1 MSKNK
6 NQDTAE
12 LPTRD
17 NRKISVNVQL
27 EVMGK
32 RPLSVRLF
40 KLFIYLIFAIF
51 SALLT
56 SSNWVVNQGYNSSN
70 ADLNNM
76 GIWWIIWLGVIGAAS
91 MAVMLF
97 VGRSLRM
104 IWPVKYHIAIL
115 FFVSS
120 LLVSILVATFAY
132 RVESAAIDDSI
143 VTRTTLFMVIGI
155 VNGVIQFAIL
165 IYFMIISKQIFPQT
179 FHSSL
184 LALPWVAIFPVYG
197 VILREYGISVA
208 EQNQTQQSAYTIILI
223 VLAVLTVIY
232 FTIVIVYSNL
242 FKNNVISNLTNRELE
257 VIERNKEAYT
267 FEILNIAAIMFVQ
280 PIVLATNST
289 SFSLSLTNSN
299 NPAFIIVGALL
310 STILVGLY
318 IWHTRSRR
326 NKLKNSKDNLVSL
339 SPDGSI
345 NKTKNALENSLLF
358 SVYLFLIL
366 VVNMILMGFA
376 NIVGPDHTSAI
387 YLTTITGVGFL
398 IMTVYNQITDL
409 KTPNIK
415 NYTALTVLS
424 ILFGLALLLG
434 ILFSTIDD
442 ASIIRTF
449 LSLNV
454 SLWLAIIVTIGIFL
468 ILLVNI
474 FVTFLA
480 VTGGRVKLFKSKK
493 ESKTQ
498 EVEKLSLKESDKIA
512 VAQTTE
518 MKG

>member
-56 SSNWVVNQGYNSSN
+56 SSNWAVNQGYNSSN

-97 VGRSLRM
+97 VGRSLRT

-115 FFVSS
+115 VFVSS

-132 RVESAAIDDSI
+132 QIDGTAIDDSI

-155 VNGVIQFAIL
+155 VNGVIQLAIL

-179 FHSSL
+179 FHSAL

-197 VILREYGISVA
+197 VILREYGISTA

-232 FTIVIVYSNL
+232 FRIVVVYSNL

-257 VIERNKEAYT
+257 VIERNKETYT

-280 PIVLATNST
+280 PIVLGTNNAN
-289 SFSLSLTNSN
+289 FSLTNVN

-310 STILVGLY
+310 STILVVLY

-326 NKLKNSKDNLVSL
+326 NKLKSSKDNLVSL

-345 NKTKNALENSLLF
+345 NNTKNALENSLLY
-358 SVYLFLIL
+358 SVYLFFILII
-366 VVNMILMGFA
+366 NMILMGFA

-398 IMTVYNQITDL
+398 VMTVYNQVTDL

-454 SLWLAIIVTIGIFL
+454 ALWLAIIVTIGIFL

-493 ESKTQ
+493 EAKTQ